1 MQTIPNPTTAQRV
14 AFASSVAQMRATIVE
29 TMIALARVNKT
40 TLFVATITHQFVDF
54 LESAASQSEDE
65 SLILWA
71 KCLLN
76 EHPKAE
82 TVIRLLLNGIPA
94 VQRVFDERNVDYWR
108 IEPDLQEIHRNI
120 VLLTNTL
127 SSARKKDQ
135 VGTID
140 QIDAHID
147 DFITKLDAQD
157 AATAEH
163 SRSVS
168 LWCVRIAKRMQFNRQ
183 ESILVMRG
191 GLIHDIGKITTPK
204 EILNAPRSLD
214 EREWKIMQNH
224 VIAGVEIIEKV
235 PRLRHLVP
243 AVRGHHERF
252 DGKGYPD
259 QKHGTHIDLFARVVT
274 VADAFNAMI
283 ARRAYRLPFSP
294 LVALE
299 ELKKHRSTQ
308 FDPRIVE
315 AMIDVVVNQDD

>member
-1 MQTIPNPTTAQRV
+1 MQTIPNPTTAERV
-14 AFASSVAQMRATIVE
+14 AFASRLAEMRWSIVE
-29 TMIALARVNKT
+29 AITALSGMANT
-40 TLFVATITHQFVDF
+40 TLFVTTVTHQFVDF
-54 LESAASQSEDE
+54 LENAAYESEDE

-71 KCLLN
+71 KSLLK
-76 EHPKAE
+76 EHPNAE
-82 TVIRLLLNGIPA
+82 TLIKLLLNGIPA
-94 VQRVFDERNVDYWR
+94 VKKVLDERNVDYFR

-127 SSARKKDQ
+127 SSARRKDQ

-140 QIDAHID
+140 EIDAHID
-147 DFITKLDAQD
+147 DLITKLDVQD
-157 AATAEH
+157 SATAEH

-168 LWCVRIAKRMQFNRQ
+168 LWCARIAKRMQFNKQ
-183 ESILVMRG
+183 ESVLVMRG

-204 EILNAPRSLD
+204 DILNAPRALD
-214 EREWKIMQNH
+214 EREWGIMQHH
-224 VIAGVEIIEKV
+224 VIAGVEIIEKI
-235 PRLRHLVP
+235 PILRHLIP

-252 DGKGYPD
+252 DGRGYPD
-259 QKHGTHIDLFARVVT
+259 KKQGANIDLFARIVT

-299 ELKKHRSTQ
+299 ELKRHRSTQ

-315 AMIDVVVNQDD
+315 AMIDVVVNQDS